1 LILSSYRFI
10 LLARSGALAE
20 FKQKATTSWPHKP
33 YETTR
38 FTSEGAW
45 ERYSQKIHSRNILSE
60 RNVNLFVTEYDEFRR
75 ELIRRNCHKALT
87 QHMDGHIDVA
97 LVKEFYSNLYNPKD
111 KSPKQVQVRR
121 KLIKFDAASLNAFLE
136 TPPLIQPR
144 EQYPSYSLFCKMRTD
159 P

>member
-1 LILSSYRFI
+1 M
-10 LLARSGALAE
+10 
-20 FKQKATTSWPHKP
+20 
-33 YETTR
+33 
-38 FTSEGAW
+38 
-45 ERYSQKIHSRNILSE
+45 
-60 RNVNLFVTEYDEFRR
+60 TEYDEFRR

-136 TPPLIQPR
+136 TPPLIQPG